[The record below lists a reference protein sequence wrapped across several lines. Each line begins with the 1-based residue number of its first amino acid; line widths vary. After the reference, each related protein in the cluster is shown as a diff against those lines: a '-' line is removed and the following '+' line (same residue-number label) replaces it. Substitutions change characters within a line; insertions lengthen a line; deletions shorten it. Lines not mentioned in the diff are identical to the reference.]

1 MLQYSEIN
9 YFKQIMDA
17 NTKIDQEQIP
27 VEQTQIESIELLK
40 ETTKTSILDAFY
52 RDEWVFGKVFS
63 IITGKKVNPSDLIAN
78 LQTIRTEFKEAEN
91 DEEFK
96 QAA

>member
-9 YFKQIMDA
+9 YFIEIMDA
-17 NTKIDQEQIP
+17 NTKIDQEQLP
-27 VEQTQIESIELLK
+27 LETAQIESIEQLK

-63 IITGKKVNPSDLIAN
+63 IITGKKVNPSDLISN
-78 LQTIRTEFKEAEN
+78 LQTIRTEFKEAQN
-91 DEEFK
+91 DEDFQ

>member
-9 YFKQIMDA
+9 YFIETMDA
-17 NTKIDQEQIP
+17 NTKIDQAQIP
-27 VEQTQIESIELLK
+27 VEPTQIESIEQLK

-63 IITGKKVNPSDLIAN
+63 IITGKKVNPSDLISN
-78 LQTIRTEFKEAEN
+78 LQTIRTEFKEAQN